1 MTMDPNF
8 SSTKTYYISLPKV
21 LEIHQ
26 KKKKKIAEMMPYFS
40 LKSQWVVWSW
50 FSLNVFLKNEEE
62 IKERQR
68 KGKERKEK
76 GRKEGRETEEK
87 ERRKRGKER
96 GREGR
101 NCICVRGSP
110 MAI

>member
-8 SSTKTYYISLPKV
+8 SSTKTYHISLPNM

-26 KKKKKIAEMMPYFS
+26 KKKINSRYDTLFFS
-40 LKSQWVVWSW
+40 EISMGGMELIY
-50 FSLNVFLKNEEE
+50 SLNVFLKNEEE

-76 GRKEGRETEEK
+76 GRKEGGRQK
-87 ERRKRGKER
+87 KGK
-96 GREGR
+96 
-101 NCICVRGSP
+101 
-110 MAI
+110 

>member
-26 KKKKKIAEMMPYFS
+26 KKKIAGMMPYFS

-62 IKERQR
+62 IKEKQR